1 LTQILPREYPFS
13 SARPQVQTIKGVPCL
28 VLGAGGFLGIHLGR
42 ALVRAGA
49 VVAGFG
55 RSVRFPGAQ
64 DPAVDWVEGNFSD
77 RGALERAVA
86 ESEIVFHLIGE
97 SFPEMSN
104 EDPLAEC
111 ADMIMPTLA
120 LLDICRA
127 KRVRKIVYCS
137 SGGAVYGI
145 STTIPVP
152 ETALTNP
159 ISAYGIAKLTIEKY
173 LALYRHL
180 YGIDFQ
186 VLRLA
191 NPYGPY
197 QSPLRSQGVVS
208 VMIYRA
214 LRGEPIEIWGTGEAI
229 RDYIHV
235 EDAVSAFIEAARY
248 VGPHKVMNVGSG
260 RGRSVA
266 EVAADV
272 GEMLDL
278 DGILKTYGAARKGD
292 VQTNILD
299 ASLIRREL
307 GWSPTVSWPDGL
319 RGTASWIRD
328 QFGL

>member
-1 LTQILPREYPFS
+1 MSVAE
-13 SARPQVQTIKGVPCL
+13 TIKGVRCL
-28 VLGAGGFLGIHLGR
+28 VLGAGGFLGTHLGR

-55 RSVRFPGAQ
+55 RSVRFPSAQ
-64 DPAVDWVEGNFSD
+64 DPAVKWMEGNLSD
-77 RGALERAVA
+77 RRALESAVA
-86 ESEIVFHLIGE
+86 GAEIVFHLIGE
-97 SFPEMSN
+97 SFPEISN
-104 EDPLAEC
+104 EDPLSEC

-127 KRVRKIVYCS
+127 KGVRKIVYGS

-145 STTIPVP
+145 SPTIPIP
-152 ETALTNP
+152 ETAPTNP
-159 ISAYGIAKLTIEKY
+159 ISAYGIGKLTIEKY

-180 YGIDFQ
+180 HGIDFQ

-197 QSPLRSQGVVS
+197 QSPLRPQGVVS
-208 VMIYRA
+208 VVIYRA
-214 LRGEPIEIWGTGEAI
+214 LRGEPIEINGTGEAI

-248 VGPHKVMNVGSG
+248 AGPHKVMNVGSG
-260 RGRSVA
+260 QGRSVVQ
-266 EVAADV
+266 VAADIRDV
-272 GEMLDL
+272 LNLDE
-278 DGILKTYGAARKGD
+278 ISKTYGVARKGD
-292 VQTNILD
+292 VPTNILD
-299 ASLIRREL
+299 ASLIRREV
-307 GWSPTVSWPDGL
+307 GWSPAVSWPDGL